1 MTTIKIEI
9 PSDDAFA
16 ANIMGNALLELAK
29 RYDTMAPV
37 TEHKAP
43 APKTEPTSAS
53 KPRSTWTPDDRD
65 AEFLPWDKRIH
76 STNHGKVADGT
87 WRIVRRPKIFD
98 QETDPEGAWTAY
110 IETVKAELI
119 AARDGDTVQE
129 EAPITT
135 QVEEA
140 PITTQVEEA
149 PITTQVEEAPI
160 TTFGDLMVM
169 ITGNIELITI
179 NDVNEL
185 CAEHGLTGVNDL
197 AAGHDDL
204 IPVIAE
210 EIRAII
216 HNV

>member
-135 QVEEA
+135 
-140 PITTQVEEA
+140 
-149 PITTQVEEAPI
+149 
-160 TTFGDLMVM
+160 FGDLMVM